1 MFEDEKLPS
10 FTVLEGKVHVFKRKG
25 SPFWW
30 VGFHFKGKYL
40 RKTSKQTDEGAAKA
54 FAHDWYFK
62 RQVEIQSGNIASP
75 KYAFDAVAKEAI
87 KHYKSLVQR
96 SIRSEKTLE
105 GIESVLKSRVIPF
118 FKKMPVTS
126 IDNTTW
132 HRFKDKVLEEHPD
145 IKRGTLHQ
153 YKNAIRTVLNE
164 AYRVGYIKV
173 LPVFKDEY
181 KSKKNE
187 ASRPWFNSREYTRLH
202 RSIAAH
208 ANRLRKI
215 DRRQFEHALEL
226 YDFVIF
232 AACTGMRVGEL
243 RNCRV
248 SDVSV
253 ELDKNVGKE
262 YLIIKN
268 VHGKRGAGVCQSYY
282 GAVPAYRRIVERRKI
297 SDTSKCD
304 EPLFLIHHRVMF
316 NKILEKANLK
326 YSNTT
331 PPIKRDFV
339 SLRATYIC
347 YRLLNG
353 APIYEVAN
361 NCRTSV
367 QVIEDAY
374 AKQLGGSLLQN
385 INRTVDESR
394 RIGWDR

>member
-1 MFEDEKLPS
+1 MNSNNRLPS
-10 FTVLEGKVHVFKRKG
+10 LTVLDGKVHVFMREG
-25 SPFWW
+25 SPYWW
-30 VGFHFKGKYL
+30 VGFHHKGKYI
-40 RKTSKQTDEGAAKA
+40 RKTSKQKDEGAAKA
-54 FAHDWYFK
+54 FAQQWYFEK
-62 RQVEIQSGNIASP
+62 QTEIASGQISSP
-75 KYAFDAVAKEAI
+75 KHAFEVVADLAL
-87 KHYKSLVQR
+87 KHYETLVKR
-96 SIRSEKTLE
+96 GIRSEKTME
-105 GIESVLKSRVIPF
+105 GIKSVLESRVRPF
-118 FKKMPVTS
+118 FKKMPVTA

-132 HRFKDKVLEEHPD
+132 HRFKDAMLKEHPD

-208 ANRLRKI
+208 ANRLKKI
-215 DRRQFEHALEL
+215 DKRQFEHALEL

-243 RNCRV
+243 NNCKV

-253 ELDKNVGKE
+253 ETDKNTNKK
-262 YLIIKN
+262 YLIIRNIK
-268 VHGKRGAGVCQSYY
+268 GKRGTGVCQSYF
-282 GAVPAYRRIVERRKI
+282 GAVPAYERIIERRKI
-297 SDTSKCD
+297 TKPWECD
-304 EPLFLIHHRVMF
+304 EPMFLIHHRVMF

-326 YSNTT
+326 YSNTN

-347 YRLLNG
+347 FRLLNG

-374 AKQLGGSLLQN
+374 AKRLSGDLLKN
-385 INRTVDESR
+385 INITVDVGKR
-394 RIGWDR
+394 LGWDY